1 MSTSSYKL
9 NRVCVFCGAN
19 AGTRPEYLQSAD
31 EVGQELVKRKI
42 GLVYGGG
49 SVGMMGA
56 VAQTVDSGLGE
67 GGVVGVIPH
76 YLMPR
81 EMSGAPIGDLRV
93 VHTMHHRKAQM
104 IDLSDAFIALPG
116 GFGTLEE
123 LLEVVTWN
131 QIGLIVKPVGIL
143 NVAGYFDHL
152 LKFFD
157 HAVQEGFVREASRTV
172 VIEGKSPAELLDKLA
187 AYKPPPSL
195 LELAGTRG
203 LR

>member
-1 MSTSSYKL
+1 MSTSDHKL
-9 NRVCVFCGAN
+9 NRVAVFCGAN
-19 AGTRPEYLQSAD
+19 AGTRPEYLQSAND
-31 EVGQELVKRKI
+31 VGQELVKRKI

-56 VAQTVDSGLGE
+56 VAQIVDSGLGE
-67 GGVVGVIPH
+67 GGVIGVIPH
-76 YLMPR
+76 DLMPR

-93 VHTMHHRKAQM
+93 VDTMHQRKAQM
-104 IDLSDAFIALPG
+104 SDLSDAFMALPG

-123 LLEVVTWN
+123 LLEIVTWN

-157 HAVQEGFVREASRTV
+157 HAVQEVRQSCVT
-172 VIEGKSPAELLDKLA
+172 SPRL
-187 AYKPPPSL
+187 
-195 LELAGTRG
+195 
-203 LR
+203 